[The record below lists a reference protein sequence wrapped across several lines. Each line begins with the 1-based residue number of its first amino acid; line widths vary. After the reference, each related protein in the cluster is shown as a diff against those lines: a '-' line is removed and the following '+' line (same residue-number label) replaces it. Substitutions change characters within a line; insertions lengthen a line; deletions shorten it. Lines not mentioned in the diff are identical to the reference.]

1 MNLAVKYLCIIY
13 LGGTRVFK
21 YFGPKLQIRLMNL
34 AVKISLHYLSR
45 RHSCLQVLEMH
56 RVRRI
61 NIALVILVL
70 SHVLQVIYFCFA
82 RKRMEFKF
90 KLLVFLALLHSDII
104 HKVRIF

>member
-1 MNLAVKYLCIIY
+1 MAQLAQ
-13 LGGTRVFK
+13 
-21 YFGPKLQIRLMNL
+21 KLQIRLMNL
-34 AVKISLHYLSR
+34 SVKISLYYLSR

-82 RKRMEFKF
+82 RKRMDFTI